1 MPKGKKFD
9 AARKH
14 FEEKEIAY
22 RQRIRQLEFEMK
34 SIQEKDSKLEAENK
48 VLKKE
53 LVKLKLKC
61 DALMKSGKLSEA
73 DVQNLID
80 YSNASSVLSNIM
92 RKAVGD
98 FYETY

>member
-22 RQRIRQLEFEMK
+22 RQKIRQLEFEMK
-34 SIQEKDSKLEAENK
+34 AIQEKDNKLEAENIA
-48 VLKKE
+48 LKKE

-61 DALMKSGKLSEA
+61 DALMESGKLSEA
-73 DVQNLID
+73 DVQSLID

-92 RKAVGD
+92 RKAIGD
-98 FYETY
+98 FYETH

>member
-14 FEEKEIAY
+14 FEEKEVVY
-22 RQRIRQLEFEMK
+22 RQKIRQLEFEMK
-34 SIQEKDSKLEAENK
+34 SIQEKDAKIMAENE

-61 DALMKSGKLSEA
+61 DALMKSGKLSES
-73 DVQNLID
+73 DVQSLID

-92 RKAVGD
+92 QKAIGD
-98 FYETY
+98 FYEAH

>member
-22 RQRIRQLEFEMK
+22 RQRIRQLEFEIK
-34 SIQEKDSKLEAENK
+34 SIREKDSKIEAENE

-61 DALMKSGKLSEA
+61 DALMKSSKLSEA

-98 FYETY
+98 FYETH